1 MGQASSLA
9 KKDLNVPTIIALAQ
23 TKALLAVMFAIVKNA
38 KDNAS
43 DLGAIEAAQKALA
56 CTIGRIACN
65 IESLP

>member
-1 MGQASSLA
+1 
-9 KKDLNVPTIIALAQ
+9 
-23 TKALLAVMFAIVKNA
+23 MFAIVKNA